1 MQCMYQPVRIGGWR
15 RYEALIKRD
24 VNNPYSPVTGEAGWP
39 GPAQSDP
46 HHQCVC
52 TWRAKQALHMQG
64 ERFFLPL
71 TTCAL
76 GWLVVVCIITFFPSL
91 LLRLRFLPRG
101 VGYAW
106 RRASLPQ
113 KERVSFWCLRYGET
127 MPVVV
132 PTFSF
137 IMDTANEWDRV
148 TTGRTLP
155 SSDCADCNTN
165 EIKQSIERY
174 AGKSHQCLL

>member
-1 MQCMYQPVRIGGWR
+1 MVQCMYQPVRIGGWR

-76 GWLVVVCIITFFPSL
+76 GWGWWWCAL
-91 LLRLRFLPRG
+91 LLFFLLSSC
-101 VGYAW
+101 VC
-106 RRASLPQ
+106 
-113 KERVSFWCLRYGET
+113 VSFREGWVMHGGVHLCHKRRGFLFG
-127 MPVVV
+127 V
-132 PTFSF
+132 
-137 IMDTANEWDRV
+137 
-148 TTGRTLP
+148 
-155 SSDCADCNTN
+155 
-165 EIKQSIERY
+165 
-174 AGKSHQCLL
+174 